1 VFIYG
6 FILRKKGCCVNAIS
20 DSPMFKISLYLNAG
34 YPGADQQT
42 FHPIDRGAACSY
54 NNVITIVRTGE
65 SI

>member
-1 VFIYG
+1 
-6 FILRKKGCCVNAIS
+6 
-20 DSPMFKISLYLNAG
+20 MFKISLYLNAG

-42 FHPIDRGAACSY
+42 FHPIDMGAACSY